1 MRVRAMAV
9 LLAAMLAAPV
19 AQADFRTALAQYQAG
34 QYEQAKREFTRLAN
48 VGDAASQYNLGAM
61 ALHGQGGP
69 ADRAVAVGWFL
80 AARENG
86 SNEMDAGQLDA
97 LQAELTPAD
106 LERSARVVAAYGR
119 DAMLDN
125 VLPPP
130 PDEASC
136 AGFTPP
142 TVRVQ
147 ALPMYSH
154 LANLAAERG
163 AAVIAYRVGIDGLAY
178 DVNSLL
184 SAPTAVFSQQA
195 IDAVLASRFV
205 PATSD
210 GAAVTAAGWHYVGFK
225 LAGGFSSIWE
235 RDIIVGLKA
244 SGAAG
249 ALDALYLYGVIATLD
264 PAVGESPQS
273 AAAAIL
279 DAAQAGDVDAQ
290 YWLATTLAESRRC
303 GADRALP
310 WLRAAAAG
318 GQPAASVTLA
328 ERLLEGEPD
337 AARVDAAK
345 RWLLSVTGS
354 RNAYAIKHA
363 IAHLAASP
371 RAELRDADAALQA
384 SKTLFMK
391 NYSGD
396 PQAHE
401 AFAAARAAT
410 GDYRGAVT
418 AQRRALAAAGKLHW
432 NTTRMQERLIAYQ
445 DHRMWY
451 GNLLELPPARQPLP
465 DP

>member
-1 MRVRAMAV
+1 MRIQFMSM
-9 LLAAMLAAPV
+9 LLAAVMAAPV
-19 AQADFRTALAQYQAG
+19 AQADFKSALAQYQAG
-34 QYEQAKREFTRLAN
+34 QHEQAKREFLRLAN

-69 ADRAVAVGWFL
+69 VDRAVAVGWFL

-86 SNEMDAGQLDA
+86 SNEMDSGQIDA
-97 LQAELTPAD
+97 LQAGLAPVD
-106 LERSARVVAAYGR
+106 LERSARIVAAYGR

-130 PDEASC
+130 PGEASC

-142 TVRVQ
+142 AVRVQ
-147 ALPMYSH
+147 ALPIYSH
-154 LANLAAERG
+154 LADLAAERG
-163 AAVIAYRVGIDGLAY
+163 AAVVSYRVGTDGLAY
-178 DVNSLL
+178 DVNALL
-184 SAPTAVFSQQA
+184 PVPTSVFGQPA
-195 IDAVLASRFV
+195 IDAVLASRFT
-205 PATSD
+205 PATSA
-210 GAAVTAAGWHYVGFK
+210 GTQVAAAGWHYVGFK
-225 LAGGFSSIWE
+225 LSGGFANIWE
-235 RDIIVGLKA
+235 PAIVRGLRA

-264 PAVGESPQS
+264 PAVGETPET

-279 DAAQAGDVDAQ
+279 DAAQGGYVDAQ
-290 YWLATTLAESRRC
+290 YWLAVTLAESRRC

-318 GQPAASVTLA
+318 GHPAASVTLA

-345 RWLLSVTGS
+345 RWLLSVVGS
-354 RNAYAIKHA
+354 RNAYALKHA

-371 RAELRDADAALQA
+371 RGALRDADAALHL
-384 SKTLFMK
+384 SKALFMQ

-401 AFAAARAAT
+401 AFAAASAAN
-410 GDYRGAVT
+410 GDFKGAVT
-418 AQRRALAAAGKLHW
+418 AQRRGLAAAEKLYW
-432 NTTRMQERLIAYQ
+432 NTALMRERLAAYEG
-445 DHRMWY
+445 RAMWY
-451 GNLLELPPARQPLP
+451 GDLLEVPPTHQSLP